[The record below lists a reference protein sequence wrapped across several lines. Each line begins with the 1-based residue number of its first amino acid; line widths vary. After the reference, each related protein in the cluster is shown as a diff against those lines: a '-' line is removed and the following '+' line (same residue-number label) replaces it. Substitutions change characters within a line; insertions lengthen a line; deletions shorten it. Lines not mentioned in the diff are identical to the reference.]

1 MNNISNSLPVRIN
14 IATALN
20 SKYMRYAY
28 VMLTSLFTNQPDAD
42 IHVYLLHSDLSPQD
56 IAYLQELADEYHHI
70 NFLPVKKEDFSA
82 SLPTTAA

>member
-56 IAYLQELADEYHHI
+56 IAYLQELADEYHPI
-70 NFLPVKKEDFSA
+70 SRQTQK
-82 SLPTTAA
+82 